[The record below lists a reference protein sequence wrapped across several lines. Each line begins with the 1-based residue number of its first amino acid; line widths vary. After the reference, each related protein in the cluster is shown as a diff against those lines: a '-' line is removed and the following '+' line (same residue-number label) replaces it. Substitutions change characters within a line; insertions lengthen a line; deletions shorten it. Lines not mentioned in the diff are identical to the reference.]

1 MERTIHN
8 LNEWTSEELY
18 NLEDLI
24 ADELERRTAEKEEE
38 IKDKIRTALLEYADY
53 LDSNNFTKIVGYT
66 TDEAF
71 DEIPVEIST
80 VIDWFAPAYY

>member
-8 LNEWTSEELY
+8 INEWTVEELY

-24 ADELERRTAEKEEE
+24 IDELDRRTAEKEEE

-53 LDSNNFTKIVGYT
+53 LDTHNFTKIVGYT

-80 VIDWFAPAYY
+80 VIDWFAPAY